1 MNGRFILNPAKAK
14 VMGVCSG
21 LADWLG
27 VDVLIIRLAVIA
39 ATLLTGPLAIL
50 LYIVTGWLAADDR

>member
-14 VMGVCSG
+14 AMGVCSG

-27 VDVLIIRLAVIA
+27 VDVLIVRLAVIG
-39 ATLLTGPLAIL
+39 ATLVTGPLAIL
-50 LYIVTGWLAADDR
+50 LYILTGWLAADDR

>member
-27 VDVLIIRLAVIA
+27 VDVLIVRLAVVA
-39 ATLLTGPLAIL
+39 ATLMTGPLAIL
-50 LYIVTGWLAADDR
+50 LYILTGWLASDDR

>member
-21 LADWLG
+21 LAEWLG
-27 VDVLIIRLAVIA
+27 VDVLVVRLAVIA
-39 ATLLTGPLAIL
+39 ATLVTGPLAIL
-50 LYIVTGWLAADDR
+50 FYILTGWLAADDR

>member
-14 VMGVCSG
+14 VMGGCSG

-27 VDVLIIRLAVIA
+27 VDVLITRLAVIA